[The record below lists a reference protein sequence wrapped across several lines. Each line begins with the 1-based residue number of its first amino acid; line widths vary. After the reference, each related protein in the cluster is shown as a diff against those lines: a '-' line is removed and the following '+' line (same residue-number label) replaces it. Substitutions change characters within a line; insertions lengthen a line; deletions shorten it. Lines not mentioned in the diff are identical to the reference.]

1 MPLTAPAVVA
11 KEAARP
17 PQHDGVRAVAR
28 LVAERDYGNAAWAA
42 VFSNSKFTGTLP
54 AEGAVPASVVAA
66 REGLV
71 AVLLERVEEE

>member
-11 KEAARP
+11 REEARP
-17 PQHDGVRAVAR
+17 LQHDGVQAVAR
-28 LVAERDYGNAAWAA
+28 LVTEHGYGDAAWAA

-71 AVLLERVEEE
+71 A